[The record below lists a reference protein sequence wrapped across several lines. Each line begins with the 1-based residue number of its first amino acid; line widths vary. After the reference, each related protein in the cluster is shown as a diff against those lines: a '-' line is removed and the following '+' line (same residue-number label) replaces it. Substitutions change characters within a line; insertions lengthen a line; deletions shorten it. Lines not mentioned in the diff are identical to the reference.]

1 MNVYDAAHQLARAL
15 SQSIE
20 YKDFSRAQEEL
31 KKDPESEKMIKDLRT
46 KQWEL
51 YVLKTSGKPTEEAEK
66 NLENLYNII
75 NYNSTVRKYLEAEQR
90 FATVMADIQQIISK
104 AVGLDLDLSESANK

>member
-15 SQSIE
+15 SECTE
-20 YKDFSRAQEEL
+20 YKEFSKVQEEL
-31 KKDPESEKMIKDLRT
+31 KNDPQSEKMLKDLRA

-51 YVLKTSGKPTEEAEK
+51 YSLMAAGKPTEEAEK

-75 NYNSTVRKYLEAEQR
+75 SYNSVVSRYLEAEQR
-90 FATVMADIQQIISK
+90 FTVIIADVQKIIAK
-104 AVGLDLDLSESANK
+104 AVNLDEDLPEINK